1 MSQAR
6 ALSLTAFLTLLL
18 VGLMMGSNHVAARIS
33 FASGLDVATAVAV
46 RSGVTAVVVGAL
58 IALGQVPLLAL
69 GLRQKS
75 MLLLIG
81 TLIGLQSQC
90 LYSSVARLPVALALL
105 AFNTYPLFTAL
116 WDRLL
121 YGHKPSKAM
130 VGAMPVILVGL
141 GLALDVLGAASGLGA
156 GTQWAQMGAGVAFAL
171 AAAASFGLALI
182 LTQHETQGLD
192 GRWRTLFN
200 MVAACVIAGV
210 VVSLQGGPHWPG
222 TDSGW
227 LGLAALSF
235 LYGTAFTVMF
245 TLLPRL
251 GAASYSAI
259 MNVEPIFALVLAW
272 WVLDQAIALSQV
284 AGAVLVV
291 GAVIWLGLRK
301 TA

>member
-1 MSQAR
+1 MSEGR
-6 ALSLTAFLTLLL
+6 ALTLTAFLTLLL
-18 VGLMMGSNHVAARIS
+18 VGLMMGANHVAARVA
-33 FASGLDVATAVAV
+33 FGSGLDVATAVAV
-46 RSGVTAVVVGAL
+46 RSGVTAMVVGLL
-58 IALGQVPLLAL
+58 IVLARVPLM
-69 GLRQKS
+69 GLNARQRKS
-75 MLLLIG
+75 LLLIG
-81 TLIGLQSQC
+81 VLIGLQSQC

-116 WDRLL
+116 WDRLI
-121 YGHKPSKAM
+121 YGHAPSKAM
-130 VGAMPVILVGL
+130 VGAMPVILIGL

-182 LTQHETQGLD
+182 VTQHETQGLD

-200 MVAACVIAGV
+200 MSTACVIALAV
-210 VVSLQGGPHWPG
+210 VAWHGAPQWPG
-222 TDSGW
+222 SPMGW

-235 LYGTAFTVMF
+235 LYGTAFTIMF
-245 TLLPRL
+245 TVLPRL

-272 WVLDQAIALSQV
+272 GLLDQAIAPSQV
-284 AGAVLVV
+284 LGAMLVV

-301 TA
+301 AG